1 MGLFFMEKVMKIYL
15 VGGAVRDYLLG
26 KLCNDKDYVVVG
38 STVEEMM
45 VLGFQQVGK
54 EFPVFLDK
62 NGTEYAL
69 ARTERKTGD
78 KHTDFEF
85 EFSSDITLED
95 DLVRRDFTVNAM
107 AFDEDGNLIDYFKG
121 QEDLKNKVLRAVRPE
136 TFIQDPLRV
145 LRGCRFASQLDF
157 EIEPSTMELFKQM
170 VKDGMLEHLT
180 PERVWKETSKALSKG
195 YNSSKYFELLNEC
208 GALERLFPE
217 IYALVN
223 TPENPKYHPSEN
235 TFKHTMI
242 ALNRCKDETSYV
254 KFPVLVHDLGKGNTP
269 KDILPKHNGHD
280 ERGLPLID
288 SLCNRLRVPNDL
300 KSVAKMFC
308 NYHMRMGKLLSM
320 NLRKQYDMIKDISSN
335 FRNKEALDIF
345 VKAFK
350 CDWFGEEVSTA
361 YNSEEELT
369 SIVDKA
375 WEVYDIMEN
384 ISLGDL
390 PEETQIR
397 LKKYKGEE
405 FGKQYRDEMINY
417 LRYKLK
423 RVD

>member
-1 MGLFFMEKVMKIYL
+1 METYL

-26 KLCNDKDYVVVG
+26 KQCNDRDYVVVG
-38 STVEEMM
+38 ATVQDMLD
-45 VLGFQQVGK
+45 LGFYQVGK

-85 EFSSDITLED
+85 EFNPNITLEE

-107 AFDEDGNLIDYFKG
+107 AFDEDGKLIDYFNG
-121 QEDLKNKVLRAVRPE
+121 QEDLKNRLLRAVRPE

-157 EIEPSTMELFKQM
+157 EIVPETMDLFKQM

-180 PERVWKETSKALSKG
+180 PERVWKETEKALTEG
-195 YNSSKYFELLNEC
+195 YNSPKYFELLNEC

-235 TFKHTMI
+235 TFKHIMI
-242 ALNRCKDETSYV
+242 ALNRCKDESLYV
-254 KFPVLVHDLGKGNTP
+254 KFSVLVHDLGKGNTP
-269 KDILPKHNGHD
+269 KEILPKHSGHD

-288 SLCNRLRVPNDL
+288 SLCKRLRVPNDL
-300 KSVAKMFC
+300 RLVARMFC
-308 NYHMRMGKLLSM
+308 KNHMRMGKFLDM
-320 NLRKQYDMIKDISSN
+320 NLRKQYDVIKEISLN
-335 FRNKEALDIF
+335 FRNEEALDIF
-345 VKAFK
+345 IESFK
-350 CDWFGEEVSTA
+350 SDWFGEEESTA
-361 YNSEEELT
+361 YNSEEELN
-369 SIVDKA
+369 SIIEQA
-375 WEVYDIMEN
+375 WKVYDIMEYV
-384 ISLGDL
+384 SLEDL
-390 PEETQIR
+390 PEETQEK
-397 LKKYKGEE
+397 LKRFKGEE
-405 FGKQYRDEMINY
+405 FGKQYRDEMIGY
-417 LRYKLK
+417 LRHKLK
-423 RVD
+423 EG